1 MFERGR
7 KGNSGEWKENKA
19 KKVYS
24 ESGRTGITERSEW
37 ERKENGT
44 KESSL
49 GGRKRSMACECWAEG
64 KMLVAAQATREQD
77 QMK

>member
-24 ESGRTGITERSEW
+24 ESGRTGIAERAEW
-37 ERKENGT
+37 EWKENGT
-44 KESSL
+44 KENSL
-49 GGRKRSMACECWAEG
+49 RKERRMVCECRAEG

>member
-24 ESGRTGITERSEW
+24 ESGRTGITECAEW

-44 KESSL
+44 KENVL
-49 GGRKRSMACECWAEG
+49 RKERRTAFECWAEG

>member
-19 KKVYS
+19 KKVHS
-24 ESGRTGITERSEW
+24 ESGRTGITERAEW

-44 KESSL
+44 KENRL
-49 GGRKRSMACECWAEG
+49 RKERRMVCECWAEG